1 MNDGKPVTLWRCP
14 NCGTV
19 EMITSQTR
27 RYCGHTSACVTR
39 TSRGISDQDR
49 ADLADLAM
57 RALDTILE
65 DYGEDAD
72 LCAASLV
79 FEVSTKDDDG
89 DPIYLQTTANYLMEP
104 TDG

>member
-1 MNDGKPVTLWRCP
+1 M
-14 NCGTV
+14 
-19 EMITSQTR
+19 
-27 RYCGHTSACVTR
+27 
-39 TSRGISDQDR
+39 ISDQDR

-79 FEVSTKDDDG
+79 FEVRTEDEDG
-89 DPIYLQTTANYLMEP
+89 DSVYHGNYKSLKRNTPHHIGGLLQATSVYLLSPE
-104 TDG
+104 GEH